1 MLCWGL
7 GNEWLLK
14 VWKVILLWEKSHAL
28 NTPTLCWNEKAPV
41 FSCIGEPANLKT
53 KTSHVRIK

>member
-28 NTPTLCWNEKAPV
+28 NTPTLCWNEKAPGV
-41 FSCIGEPANLKT
+41 VSSPALVNLLISKP
-53 KTSHVRIK
+53 KLPM